1 MTKKTNL
8 TSDLLTIIEESK
20 KDKTK
25 AYDTQADVTRVEGST
40 AWVHIPGGIDETPV
54 KKTISAKAGDKVQV
68 RVAGGT
74 AWLVGNA
81 TNPPTDDTAALRAEA
96 SADKANEMAT
106 SATRSANMAAEAAS
120 TATSAA
126 STALSKAE
134 EAEDAASAASTAAA
148 TADQKATAA
157 GTAAAA
163 AQTSAD
169 NAATAAATADSK
181 ATAASAAATRAETK
195 ADTASAAASRAETAA
210 GNAETAAASAQTS
223 ADSALVGLSTVQ
235 DVVGVLNWI
244 TAHGTMTSQS
254 GGTFDDNQV
263 YFIQDNNGDYT
274 VGGVRYSLVAEPKAA
289 DINSYYVLSVD
300 ESVQN
305 YVATHIVVDS
315 EGLWIIPDA
324 GGNKVL
330 IATGNGSS
338 YTTAGTYIIGK
349 VNNVDKVLAKFITTG
364 ATVGQID
371 GAHSIID
378 ADGQRFY
385 ASDGTTQLANIGYGQ
400 GASESGTATAP
411 YYTLGTRNTSNT
423 IGNYSM
429 AEGYNSTARGYT
441 SHAEGYET
449 MASAHESHAEG
460 LETTASGMAS
470 HAEGEATIASGFRAH
485 AEGGAAIASGSN
497 SHAQNFGTIAA
508 QIYQTAIGKYNVED
522 TETTASKQKALI
534 IGNGT
539 SDTARS
545 NAFTVDWSGNTEAAG
560 DITDGGGN
568 VLADKADS
576 SSLATVATTGSYDDL
591 LNLPALATVATTGS
605 YNDLSNKPTIPTV
618 NDATLTIQKNGTN
631 VQTFTANAASNKT
644 ANITVPTKTSDLTN
658 DSGFITSVPTP
669 SARTATNTSAYTLTN
684 SAAKVTLA
692 NKAYCGSNTSISSGG
707 IKCAVAGTVEVSC
720 TARFYPVNDADL
732 CRLDIYKGSSSQ
744 YFSAG
749 RAGGNTENI
758 SISPVLLDVAAGD
771 VIYLYA
777 QNGTAARG
785 SISANSAFL
794 TVKYID
800 E

>member
-25 AYDTQADVTRVEGST
+25 AYDTQAEVTRVEGST

-120 TATSAA
+120 SATSAA

-134 EAEDAASAASTAAA
+134 EAEDAAAAASTAAA

-163 AQTSAD
+163 AQSSAD

-195 ADTASAAASRAETAA
+195 ADTASAAASRAESSASTASQAASQAVSDAAAAQTAA
-210 GNAETAAASAQTS
+210 NSAGQAASRAQAAADAAQG
-223 ADSALVGLSTVQ
+223 DIDDQQEYFWHDALG
-235 DVVGVLNWI
+235 
-244 TAHGTMTSQS
+244 AH
-254 GGTFDDNQV
+254 
-263 YFIQDNNGDYT
+263 
-274 VGGVRYSLVAEPKAA
+274 
-289 DINSYYVLSVD
+289 VLSDTD
-300 ESVQN
+300 EVTGNRYRTDLKGAGQEIFELNGTTETS
-305 YVATHIVVDS
+305 VATFGADGARLG
-315 EGLWIIPDA
+315 E
-324 GGNKVL
+324 
-330 IATGNGSS
+330 TG
-338 YTTAGTYIIGK
+338 
-349 VNNVDKVLAKFITTG
+349 
-364 ATVGQID
+364 

-378 ADGQRFY
+378 EDGQRFY
-385 ASDGTTQLANIGYGQ
+385 ADDGTTELANIGYGQ
-400 GASESGTATAP
+400 GASESGAAVAP
-411 YYTLGTRNTSNT
+411 YYTFGKRVSGSQ
-423 IGNYSM
+423 IGNYS
-429 AEGYNSTARGYT
+429 
-441 SHAEGYET
+441 HAEGNNT
-449 MASAHESHAEG
+449 IASGPYAHAEG
-460 LETTASGMAS
+460 EQSTNYSTEASGIAS
-470 HAEGEATIASGFRAH
+470 HAEGIASKASGRGSH
-485 AEGGAAIASGSN
+485 AEGIQADVQVGASVVPFQSTASGGGSHSEGGGCSAGGDY
-497 SHAQNFGTIAA
+497 SHAQNYLTEAGYAA
-508 QIYQTAIGKYNVED
+508 QTAIGKYNDNNQNNAFE
-522 TETTASKQKALI
+522 
-534 IGNGT
+534 IGNG
-539 SDTARS
+539 SGNNSRS
-545 NAFTVDWSGNTEAAG
+545 NAFEVDWNGNTTAAG
-560 DITDGGGN
+560 DITDGSGN
-568 VLADKADS
+568 VLSDKADAS
-576 SSLATVATTGSYDDL
+576 A
-591 LNLPALATVATTGS
+591 
-605 YNDLSNKPTIPTV
+605 IPTV
-618 NDATLTIQKNGTN
+618 NNATLTIQKNGTN
-631 VQTFTANAASNKT
+631 VQTFTANASSNKT

-658 DSGFITSVPTP
+658 DSGFITSIPTP
-669 SARTATNTSAYTLTN
+669 SARTATNTSAYSLTA

-692 NKAYCGSNTSISSGG
+692 NKVYCGTNTSISSGG

-720 TARFYPVNDADL
+720 TARFYPVNDGDL